1 MPSFSL
7 GGTRLTPSGPSERH
21 NAQTNEAADV
31 DMDGRSQSPAP
42 ATP

>member
-7 GGTRLTPSGPSERH
+7 GSNRLTPSGPSERH
-21 NAQTNEAADV
+21 NAQTTEATDV
-31 DMDGRSQSPAP
+31 NGRSQSPSP

>member
-7 GGTRLTPSGPSERH
+7 GSTRLTPSGPSERH
-21 NAQTNEAADV
+21 NAQTNEAVDV
-31 DMDGRSQSPAP
+31 DGRSQSPAP